1 MLNILKGLWQLVIS
15 FLFMIIFFI
24 KMISF
29 LKYLGLWLL
38 SVLSVIFIAIACDDE
53 PDEEEAPP
61 VRKMSNNNY
70 TVHISFSD
78 KDGKTIV
85 KTVTKAH
92 YKGSK
97 VLEKVVYDTLPRVEP
112 KLEKWSGECEDA
124 SGNWK
129 PCTGNDTIRGQYDV
143 EVRVN

>member
-1 MLNILKGLWQLVIS
+1 MSDLFKGTAAWLIVLLTMLG
-15 FLFMIIFFI
+15 IF
-24 KMISF
+24 
-29 LKYLGLWLL
+29 
-38 SVLSVIFIAIACDDE
+38 AACDDDT
-53 PDEEEAPP
+53 DEEEAPP
-61 VRKMSNNNY
+61 ARKMSNNNY

-92 YKGSK
+92 YQGSK

-112 KLEKWSGECEDA
+112 KLEKWTGDCEDEF
-124 SGNWK
+124 GNWK

>member
-1 MLNILKGLWQLVIS
+1 MA
-15 FLFMIIFFI
+15 IF
-24 KMISF
+24 
-29 LKYLGLWLL
+29 
-38 SVLSVIFIAIACDDE
+38 VACDDE
-53 PDEEEAPP
+53 TEEEAPP
-61 VRKMSNNNY
+61 TRKMSNNNY

-78 KDGKTIV
+78 KEDGKTIV

-112 KLEKWSGECEDA
+112 KLEKWNGECEDEY
-124 SGNWK
+124 GNWK